1 MSDEDTKARKDE
13 LLEELEQL
21 KSEEEDEGGGF
32 FKKLLFVGGL
42 LGAAGWFM
50 KRKRERELD
59 EALWEEPR
67 AL

>member
-1 MSDEDTKARKDE
+1 MSDEDTRARKEE
-13 LLEELEQL
+13 LLEELQQL
-21 KSEEEDEGGGF
+21 KAEEESGGF
-32 FKKLLFVGGL
+32 FKKLLFVGSL
-42 LGAAGWFM
+42 LGAAGWFL

>member
-1 MSDEDTKARKDE
+1 MSDKDKQARKDE
-13 LLEELEQL
+13 LLEELQEL
-21 KSEEEDEGGGF
+21 ESDEDGGGF